1 MRRPRPR
8 LGFRKARNPNAT
20 RADGRSSAADL
31 CDHPEG
37 IFPQHTLDRLFL
49 PAARQKPARDV
60 RHVANIVEPLQIGSD
75 IETMLLPEADQGV
88 GRLEHG
94 LQYLAGGLKRPRSE
108 ERRVGKEWVRQ
119 CRFRW

>member
-1 MRRPRPR
+1 MLLFFLCIFFFLMIRRPPR
-8 LGFRKARNPNAT
+8 ST
-20 RADGRSSAADL
+20 RTDTLFPHTTLFRSSAAEL

-75 IETMLLPEADQGV
+75 IEPMLLPEADQGV
-88 GRLEHG
+88 GRLEQDRKSTRLNSSH
-94 LQYLAGGLKRPRSE
+94 
-108 ERRVGKEWVRQ
+108 
-119 CRFRW
+119 